1 MTPRTT
7 RLSTD
12 SAWHSAHVHYHE
24 KDKSGLL
31 VDAVAPLLDRVAGVT
46 EAVFVVPHWRQ
57 GPHLRINIRAR
68 DHDWSEVIRP
78 AIEETIGA
86 YLRDHP
92 STARLDERSLLPQH
106 RLLAEMEMELG
117 PLTPWYPDNTMRF
130 APFQSRRHAVGG
142 DQKVADLIMDFSV
155 ESNGLYLDMS
165 RHVMEGRDRLDLL
178 MLTLMFTT
186 AHAVGGLRRNVG
198 SFRAHSERFFDACD
212 RPEIWRSAFA
222 VKYREHRDLVVDRMR
237 AVARTLDGGDDDAPG
252 GPSDGLLAEPLPFVR
267 EWAELVTRHAERADP
282 IIESGVLTVL
292 PTDAAA
298 SEGAHL
304 GEYRRL
310 ALNNA
315 EFIRRGFGNPM
326 FQRYR
331 VVLNY
336 TYAFLTR
343 MGLLP
348 RERCLLCYLAA
359 EAIED
364 VYDVSAIGFLRKF
377 VAEHPEPPVEA
388 SPEQR

>member
-57 GPHLRINIRAR
+57 GPHLRINIRAC

-92 STARLDERSLLPQH
+92 STARLDERSLLPRH
-106 RLLAEMEMELG
+106 RRLAEVEMEPG

-142 DQKVADLIMDFSV
+142 DQKVADLIMDFAV

-165 RHVMEGRDRLDLL
+165 RHVREGRDRLDLL

-198 SFRAHSERFFDACD
+198 SFRAHAEAFFDACD

-222 VKYREHRDLVVDRMR
+222 AKDREYRDLVVDRMR
-237 AVARTLDGGDDDAPG
+237 GVARTLDGDAPG
-252 GPSDGLLAEPLPFVR
+252 GLPAEPVPFVR

-282 IIESGVLTVL
+282 IIESGVLAVL
-292 PTDAAA
+292 PSATAA
-298 SEGAHL
+298 SEGEPRS
-304 GEYRRL
+304 EYLRL
-310 ALNNA
+310 AVGNA
-315 EFIRRGFGNPM
+315 EFIRRGLNNPV

-336 TYAFLTR
+336 TYTFLTR
-343 MGLLP
+343 MGVVP
-348 RERCLLCYLAA
+348 RERYLLCYLAA

-364 VYDVSAIGFLRKF
+364 VYDVSPIEFLRKF